1 MIMCLI
7 QDNSLIQSLFE
18 GVIEKH
24 FPSSLNYVIRD
35 PLLFG
40 DFRNAVIGD
49 ANPRRDY
56 EDLLDYDAVFHLF
69 EEVNLI
75 YLLFYFLV
83 FLILFLPHQY

>member
-7 QDNSLIQSLFE
+7 QDNSLIQNLFE
-18 GVIEKH
+18 GVIEKY

-69 EEVNLI
+69 EEVNFFKLLS
-75 YLLFYFLV
+75 YLFF
-83 FLILFLPHQY
+83 ILF